1 MPSYYQNVTF
11 IFQNIQTVI
20 GIIGIVGNFLAI
32 MVFLGKRFRKYSY
45 TFYWIALMLSDTILL
60 IHTIRHWFNNVLG
73 WNIDLLS
80 PILCK
85 INEYQ
90 PHVSS
95 CISGLTVSIIAI
107 DRYVTIVYRNQ
118 FVLLRR
124 KWFRVTVIS
133 VVILYSLLVNLKIP
147 LNYRYE
153 TVLRDNLTSHVC
165 YLPYE
170 VLKEISI
177 IYNGNLIATNVILN
191 NILTVKMIYFL
202 VSSRRRSSVNKP
214 YFRSTTRDRK
224 FVMTSIGLNITS
236 LVSNLPLGVYFF
248 IAYYFKIDPELNQML
263 FTICVAFVI
272 FDNAAPFFINFF
284 FNSIFYDEFLSI
296 FHLKRKR
303 PFGTYL

>member
-1 MPSYYQNVTF
+1 MPTYYQNVTF

-20 GIIGIVGNFLAI
+20 GIIGIVGNFLGI

-153 TVLRDNLTSHVC
+153 VVFRDNLTIHIC

-248 IAYYFKIDPELNQML
+248 IAYYFKIEPDLNQML

-303 PFGTYL
+303 SFGTYL

>member
-20 GIIGIVGNFLAI
+20 GIIGIVGNVLGI

-60 IHTIRHWFNNVLG
+60 VHTIRHWFNNVLG

-124 KWFRVTVIS
+124 KWFRVSVIS
-133 VVILYSLLVNLKIP
+133 AVIFYSLLVNLKIP

-153 TVLRDNLTSHVC
+153 AVLRDNLTSHVC

-214 YFRSTTRDRK
+214 YFRSTIRDRK
-224 FVMTSIGLNITS
+224 FVMTSIGLNITC

-248 IAYYFKIDPELNQML
+248 IAYYFKIEPDLNQML

-296 FHLKRKR
+296 LHLKRKR
-303 PFGTYL
+303 SFGTYL